1 LRKPNQGK
9 ENLMIRGLDHVHVIC
24 GDVQEAVRYFKE
36 VFEGQEVFRGEL
48 RGLPMVRVDV
58 KGVVVA
64 LMGTEPGSGQLA
76 PGKGSR
82 GLDHF
87 GFKVKDL
94 QKTFEDLKKRGAKF
108 SIGPSVST
116 TGVRYAF
123 VDGPEGIRIE
133 LVERDY

>member
-1 LRKPNQGK
+1 
-9 ENLMIRGLDHVHVIC
+9 MITGLDHVHVIC
-24 GDVQEAVRYFKE
+24 GDVDEAVRYFKE
-36 VFEGQEVFRGEL
+36 VFEGREVSRGEL

-58 KGVVVA
+58 KGVIVA
-64 LMGTEPGSGQLA
+64 LMGTESGSGQLA

-108 SIGPSVST
+108 SIGPNVT
-116 TGVRYAF
+116 PAGVKFAF
-123 VDGPEGIRIE
+123 IDGPEGMRIE
-133 LVERDY
+133 LVERDN